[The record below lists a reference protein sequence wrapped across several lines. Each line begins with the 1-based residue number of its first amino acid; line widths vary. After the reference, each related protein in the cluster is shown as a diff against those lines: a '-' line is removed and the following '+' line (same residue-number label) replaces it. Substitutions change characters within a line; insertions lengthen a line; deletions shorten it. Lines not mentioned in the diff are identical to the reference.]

1 MTVESTPINDTIAL
15 EAIPAESPGVRT
27 DPLDALFAEHF
38 DAVFRFL
45 SRRLGNVEDAKDV
58 AADTFA
64 AALLKRCPRG
74 VAQRCWLY
82 GIARRKLAD
91 ALRKC
96 PRHQNLDPNLAD
108 PANFESALALRRSI
122 EALPQDQRDAF
133 LLQTLEELSVD
144 EIAQVMRR
152 SRTSVKALLQ
162 RARETLRRDHNDF
175 QEVRDARE

>member
-1 MTVESTPINDTIAL
+1 MIVESPTIKDAIAL
-15 EAIPAESPGVRT
+15 EAIPVDSRVRKP
-27 DPLDALFAEHF
+27 DPLDTLFDEHF
-38 DAVFRFL
+38 DAVYRFL
-45 SRRLGNVEDAKDV
+45 SRRLGNPDDAKDV
-58 AADTFA
+58 AAETFA

-74 VAQRCWLY
+74 VAERCWLY

-91 ALRKC
+91 ALRKRQ
-96 PRHQNLDPNLAD
+96 RHENLDPNLAD
-108 PANFESALALRRSI
+108 PANFEATLALRRSI

-144 EIAQVMRR
+144 EIAHVMRR